1 MMLKGSV
8 KLPPV
13 CQRDI
18 IITYNKNKTD
28 SRNVTEFYEFLTD
41 FFKKRKDESYME
53 KS

>member
-1 MMLKGSV
+1 MEIEE
-8 KLPPV
+8 PV